1 MQREDKVAE
10 PWAGLHDLRKTCL
23 TRWAQVLPMHVL
35 KQFAGHSSITTTA
48 NHYLATTNADAIAAR
63 AATVAARKIG

>member
-1 MQREDKVAE
+1 
-10 PWAGLHDLRKTCL
+10 
-23 TRWAQVLPMHVL
+23 MHVL

-48 NHYLATTNADAIAAR
+48 NHYLATTNADAIATR